1 MSLKAALEILLGGAC
16 YHMIECFGHPDH
28 PAQWHAGIRG
38 DAVDWDALL
47 AGYVAAVDWP
57 SAACWKELA
66 DHYPD
71 ALILHSER
79 PADDWFRSA
88 DATIFEGLD
97 KPLTPDD
104 VRDGRWMGMAKAM
117 LTERF
122 TPDYLDRDAAIAAFE
137 AWRHCAR
144 RPVADLEHRRRL
156 GTYLRGAGAPR
167 AGGTVPPQEHDSR
180 VPRDE
185 RPRRVRVSRASCQPR
200 PLSRSQP
207 ACRLVD
213 GQAGR
218 PWRRRVP
225 RVVDC

>member
-1 MSLKAALEILLGGAC
+1 MRRAVDPQALEPAVTLRVVGSGLGRTGTMSLKAALEILLGGAC

-137 AWRHCAR
+137 AWNADVRATAPADRLLIWNIGDGWGPICAALGL
-144 RPVADLEHRRRL
+144 PAPAEPFPHRNTTAEFREMSGL
-156 GTYLRGAGAPR
+156 
-167 AGGTVPPQEHDSR
+167 
-180 VPRDE
+180 DE
-185 RPRRVRVSRASCQPR
+185 
-200 PLSRSQP
+200 
-207 ACRLVD
+207 
-213 GQAGR
+213 
-218 PWRRRVP
+218 
-225 RVVDC
+225 